1 MGDEKGFTLIEV
13 LVSLSIMALV
23 AVGFVSGLSTSL
35 RSLMVTEEMTTAESL
50 ARSQME
56 YIKNQNYTTS
66 GDYNEIECPLGYE
79 ITVLASELQTGIQKI
94 AITVNHHDEYVT
106 TLEGYKG
113 DR

>member
-1 MGDEKGFTLIEV
+1 MGAEKGFTLIEV
-13 LVSLSIMALV
+13 LVSLSIIALV
-23 AVGFVSGLSTSL
+23 AVGFLSGLSTSL

-56 YIKNQNYTTS
+56 YIKNQIYNTS
-66 GDYNEIECPLGYE
+66 GDYNEIGCPLGYE
-79 ITVLASELQTGIQKI
+79 IMVLTSELQTGIQKV
-94 AITVNHHDEYVT
+94 AVTVNYHDECIT